1 MLDEQQFKRHADQAL
16 TDLHSRLMQAG
27 DRHGF
32 ESDTNSGA
40 LTIEFEDG
48 TRFVV
53 SPNAPVRQIWV
64 SALMRSF
71 KLDWDDTRAAFVYA
85 ETGATLQDLTA
96 TVIGQ
101 QLGESIAL

>member
-1 MLDEQQFKRHADQAL
+1 MLDEQQFKNSADQAL
-16 TDLHSRLMQAG
+16 DDLHQRLMHAG
-27 DRHGF
+27 DSHGF

-53 SPNAPVRQIWV
+53 SPNAPVRQIWL

-71 KLDWDDTRAAFVYA
+71 KLDWDDARGAFVYA
-85 ETGATLQDLTA
+85 ETGASLRDLAA
-96 TVIGQ
+96 TVISQ
-101 QLGESIAL
+101 QLGETVAL

>member
-1 MLDEQQFKRHADQAL
+1 MLDEQQFKNHAGHAL
-16 TDLHSRLMQAG
+16 DDLHRRLMDAG
-27 DRHGF
+27 DQHGF

-53 SPNAPVRQIWV
+53 SPNAPVRQVWV

-71 KLDWDDTRAAFVYA
+71 KLDWDAAREAFVYA
-85 ETGATLQDLTA
+85 ESGESLQDLTA
-96 TVIGQ
+96 TVVSQ
-101 QLGESIAL
+101 QLGHAITL

>member
-1 MLDEQQFKRHADQAL
+1 MLDEQQFKTRADHALD
-16 TDLHSRLMQAG
+16 DLHRRLMDAG
-27 DRHGF
+27 DSHGF

-71 KLDWDDTRAAFVYA
+71 KLDWEEPRGAFVYR
-85 ETGATLQDLTA
+85 ETDETLQELTA
-96 TVIGQ
+96 TVIAE
-101 QLGESIAL
+101 QLGEPVTL

>member
-1 MLDEQQFKRHADQAL
+1 MLDEQQFKTRADQAL
-16 TDLHSRLMQAG
+16 NDLHRGLMHAG
-27 DRHGF
+27 DQHGF

-53 SPNAPVRQIWV
+53 SPNSPVRQIWV

-71 KLDWDDTRAAFVYA
+71 KLDWEDARGAFVYP

-96 TVIGQ
+96 TVIAQ
-101 QLGESIAL
+101 QLGEPIAL

>member
-1 MLDEQQFKRHADQAL
+1 MLDEQQFKTRADQAL
-16 TDLHSRLMQAG
+16 HDLHHRLMHAG
-27 DRHGF
+27 DDHGF

-40 LTIEFEDG
+40 LTIEFDDG

-71 KLDWDDTRAAFVYA
+71 KLDWDDARGAFVYT
-85 ETGATLQDLTA
+85 ETGASLQDLTA
-96 TVIGQ
+96 MVISQ
-101 QLGESIAL
+101 QLGETVAL